1 MNLKHKAIVSGT
13 WEGLANELNLFSET
27 NVEVKYTQTKIKDRF
42 YAMVYYKDKENQS
55 KEDLE
60 KEEKQNTCEDCG
72 KKLTDKVAE
81 FSLKKYKKHLYF
93 KCQKLKE
100 QK

>member
-1 MNLKHKAIVSGT
+1 MSNLKHKAIVSDT
-13 WEGLANELNLFSET
+13 WLELADELNKFSET
-27 NVEVKYTQTKIKDRF
+27 NVEVKYTQTHIENKTF
-42 YAMVYYKDKENQS
+42 YALVYYKDKEGS

-81 FSLKKYKKHLYF
+81 FSLKKYKKHPCF
-93 KCQKLKE
+93 KCQKLKR
-100 QK
+100 